1 MTVEKMTVP
10 GQYCSGSDVV
20 AEASAMGKSERWEE
34 VVRQI
39 SSTESGDTRREQVN
53 TQVVT

>member
-1 MTVEKMTVP
+1 MEKKIVP

-20 AEASAMGKSERWEE
+20 AEASAMGKSERWQE
-34 VVRQI
+34 VIRQI
-39 SSTESGDTRREQVN
+39 SSTEPGDTRREQVN